1 MNLENEIDR
10 QNAKVAAKGNSRG
23 FLSLA
28 PWRFNIIIFIMNR
41 RLLIT
46 LILLVAAPGS
56 LWFAVSQGSVH
67 IGTAELWQA
76 LHGGRDRMAFLIVH
90 ELRLPRALS
99 AFAVGGLL
107 ALSGAL
113 LQVLLRNPLA
123 DPYVLGVSGGAA
135 VAALLSMLGGLGIA
149 WVRGNAFIGAMV
161 SMLLVF
167 GLSRAGSAWTQ
178 NRLLLTG
185 VVIAAGWGAVISLI
199 LAVAPAA
206 QVQGML
212 FWLIGD
218 LSYATHPGAALV
230 ALLAGLAVSLW
241 FARPLNLLMRG
252 ENVAAALGESPA
264 RLRFLIY
271 MLASL
276 LTAMAVTLAGSIG
289 FVGLV
294 VPHIL
299 RLAGGSDHRFLLPT
313 SVLLGGG
320 FLTLADT
327 LARSWVAPMQLPVG
341 VLTALLGVPVF
352 LYLLARTR

>member
-1 MNLENEIDR
+1 
-10 QNAKVAAKGNSRG
+10 
-23 FLSLA
+23 
-28 PWRFNIIIFIMNR
+28 MNR
-41 RLLIT
+41 RLPIT
-46 LILLVAAPGS
+46 LLLLAAAPLS
-56 LWFAVSQGSVH
+56 LWFALSQGSLN
-67 IGTAELWQA
+67 IDAAELWRA
-76 LHGGRDRMAFLIVH
+76 LLVDHANATAYLVIH

-123 DPYVLGVSGGAA
+123 DPYVLGISGGAA
-135 VAALLSMLGGLGIA
+135 VATLLSMLAGLGA
-149 WVRGNAFIGAMV
+149 GWLRGNAFLGAML
-161 SMLLVF
+161 SMLIVF

-185 VVIAAGWGAVISLI
+185 VVVAAGWGAVISLI

-218 LSYATHPGAALV
+218 LSYASRPGVAIIALM
-230 ALLAGLAVSLW
+230 AGLAVSLW
-241 FARPLNLLMRG
+241 LARPLNLLMRG
-252 ENVAAALGESPA
+252 ENVAATLGENPA
-264 RLRFLIY
+264 RLRLIIY
-271 MLASL
+271 LLASL

-294 VPHIL
+294 IPHIL
-299 RLAGGSDHRFLLPT
+299 RLAGGSDHRFLLPA

-320 FLTLADT
+320 FLTVADT
-327 LARSWVAPMQLPVG
+327 LARSGMAPMQLPVG

-352 LYLLARTR
+352 LFLLARTR

>member
-1 MNLENEIDR
+1 
-10 QNAKVAAKGNSRG
+10 
-23 FLSLA
+23 
-28 PWRFNIIIFIMNR
+28 MNR

-46 LILLVAAPGS
+46 SLLLAAAPLSLGFALSHGS
-56 LWFAVSQGSVH
+56 LNIS
-67 IGTAELWQA
+67 TTELWQVLRGA
-76 LHGGRDRMAFLIVH
+76 HENLASQVVL

-123 DPYVLGVSGGAA
+123 DPYVLGISGGAA
-135 VAALLSMLGGLGIA
+135 AAALLSILAGLSSA
-149 WVRGNAFIGAMV
+149 WIHADAFLGAML
-161 SMLLVF
+161 SMFIVF
-167 GLSRAGSAWTQ
+167 GISRVNSLWTQ

-185 VVIAAGWGAVISLI
+185 VVVAAGWGAVISLV
-199 LAVAPAA
+199 LTAAPAA
-206 QVQGML
+206 QIQGML

-218 LSYATHPGAALV
+218 LSYATQPGV
-230 ALLAGLAVSLW
+230 ALTALILGLMVSLW

-252 ENVAAALGESPA
+252 ENVAATLGENPA
-264 RLRFLIY
+264 RLRFIIY
-271 MLASL
+271 LLASL

-294 VPHIL
+294 IPHIL
-299 RLAGGSDHRFLLPT
+299 RLAGGSDHRFLLPC

-320 FLTLADT
+320 FLTFADT
-327 LARSWVAPMQLPVG
+327 LARSWLAPIQLPVG

>member
-1 MNLENEIDR
+1 
-10 QNAKVAAKGNSRG
+10 
-23 FLSLA
+23 
-28 PWRFNIIIFIMNR
+28 MNR
-41 RLLIT
+41 RRLIA
-46 LILLVAAPGS
+46 LILLAAVPLS
-56 LWFAVSQGSVH
+56 LWFALSQGSLN
-67 IGTAELWQA
+67 ISTAELWQA
-76 LHGGRDRMAFLIVH
+76 LRGGHDGTASLVIH

-123 DPYVLGVSGGAA
+123 DPYVLGISGGAA
-135 VAALLSMLGGLGIA
+135 VAALLSMLVGLGTGWA
-149 WVRGNAFIGAMV
+149 RGNAFLGAIL
-161 SMLLVF
+161 SMFIVF

-185 VVIAAGWGAVISLI
+185 VVVAAGWGAVISLI
-199 LAVAPAA
+199 LSVTPAA

-218 LSYATHPGAALV
+218 LSYATQPGVALTALV
-230 ALLAGLAVSLW
+230 AGLAVSLW

-252 ENVAAALGESPA
+252 ENIAATLGENPA
-264 RLRFLIY
+264 RLRRVIY
-271 MLASL
+271 LLASL
-276 LTAMAVTLAGSIG
+276 LTAMAVTLAGSVG

-294 VPHIL
+294 IPHIL
-299 RLAGGSDHRFLLPT
+299 RLAGGSDHRFLLPA
-313 SVLLGGG
+313 SALLGGG
-320 FLTLADT
+320 FLTVADT
-327 LARSWVAPMQLPVG
+327 LARSWVAPVQLPVG